1 MTNWP
6 RNTSISNENSRNALP
21 EQELR
26 RRQADGPEL
35 LRVPDGFERNF
46 CNQAIALKT
55 PGSGMMSEMAILQ
68 QLTKA

>member
-1 MTNWP
+1 
-6 RNTSISNENSRNALP
+6 
-21 EQELR
+21 
-26 RRQADGPEL
+26 L